1 MEVTAYE
8 IDIMVVSMSYSL
20 LNETII
26 QSRMQSCRSLYIT
39 FVNSLM
45 LHTLLLLLEVL

>member
-20 LNETII
+20 INETII
-26 QSRMQSCRSLYIT
+26 QSRMHSCRSLQ
-39 FVNSLM
+39 SLSIYSG
-45 LHTLLLLLEVL
+45 LR